1 MKKKVTIK
9 DIAKELGVDPSTVS
23 KGLRKQ
29 SDISVEMQK
38 KVKKVAD
45 KLGYRPNLLAKSLI
59 NKRSNILGVIIPDL
73 RISFF
78 SEATRGIYEEAT
90 RNGYETILLVHDEN
104 SENEKRKLEF
114 LSDINV
120 DGILLNAVDETTNI
134 ALYKKLHAEGIKIVC
149 WDRVLRNL
157 NFNSVTI
164 NDKKAS
170 FELTNKLIENG
181 RRKIM
186 FIGPNTGIPVAR
198 DRFEGYL
205 MALKQNNIKV
215 RKKLILETDRT
226 FESAHNTLYN
236 ALQSG
241 IDIDAIVCVGGLVAF
256 AAGNAILESKLRIPE
271 DVFLC
276 EFGDNDIISRLGVP
290 FYSVNQN
297 PYKIGQEAVNLLIKC
312 LQDESYCAKSINIEV
327 EHKIFYRNIGVQRLK
342 NKTKHP
348 QEMVNAFY

>member
-1 MKKKVTIK
+1 MNKKITIK
-9 DIAKELGVDPSTVS
+9 DIAKEIGVDPSTVS
-23 KGLRKQ
+23 KALRKQ
-29 SDISVEMQK
+29 SDISIEMQK
-38 KVKKVAD
+38 KVKKFAD

-90 RNGYETILLVHDEN
+90 KNGYETILLVHDEN
-104 SENEKRKLEF
+104 AENEKRKLEF

-120 DGILLNAVDETTNI
+120 DGILLNAVDETTNLD
-134 ALYKKLHAEGIKIVC
+134 LYKKLQNEGIKIVC
-149 WDRVLRNL
+149 WDRKIKNS

-170 FELTNKLIENG
+170 FELTNKLIVNG
-181 RRKIM
+181 RKKIM
-186 FIGPNTGIPVAR
+186 FIGPNTGIPVAK

-205 MALKQNNIKV
+205 MALKENKIRV
-215 RKKLILETDRT
+215 RKNLILETERN

-256 AAGNAILESKLRIPE
+256 GAGNAILESKLRIPE
-271 DVFLC
+271 DILLC
-276 EFGDNDIISRLGVP
+276 EFGDNDVISRLGIP
-290 FYSVNQN
+290 FYTVNQN
-297 PYKIGQEAVNLLIKC
+297 PYKIGQEAVNLLTKC
-312 LQDESYCAKSINIEV
+312 LEDENYCSKSIHRDV
-327 EHKIFYRNIGVQRLK
+327 EHKIIYRNTGVQKVK
-342 NKTKHP
+342 NKTKP
-348 QEMVNAFY
+348 AKKS

>member
-9 DIAKELGVDPSTVS
+9 DIAKEIGVDPSTVS

-38 KVKKVAD
+38 KIKRFAD
-45 KLGYRPNLLAKSLI
+45 QLGYRPNLLAKSLI

-90 RNGYETILLVHDEN
+90 KNGYETILLVHDEN
-104 SENEKRKLEF
+104 AENEKRKLEF

-120 DGILLNAVDETTNI
+120 DGILLNAVDETTNLD
-134 ALYKKLHAEGIKIVC
+134 LYKKLQSEGVKIIC
-149 WDRVLRNL
+149 WDRKLKNS

-164 NDKKAS
+164 NDQKAS

-186 FIGPNTGIPVAR
+186 FIGPNTGIPVAQ

-205 MALKQNNIKV
+205 MALKENKIRV
-215 RKKLILETDRT
+215 RKKLILETERT
-226 FESAHNTLYN
+226 FESAHNTLFN
-236 ALQSG
+236 ALQNG
-241 IDIDAIVCVGGLVAF
+241 TDIDAIVCIGGIIALG
-256 AAGNAILESKLRIPE
+256 AGNAILESNLRIPE
-271 DVFLC
+271 DILLS
-276 EFGDNDIISRLGVP
+276 EFGDNHIISRLGVP
-290 FYSVNQN
+290 FYTVNQN
-297 PYKIGQEAVNLLIKC
+297 PYKIGQEAVNLLTKC
-312 LQDESYCAKSINIEV
+312 LEDETNCTKLINIEV
-327 EHKIFYRNIGVQRLK
+327 EHQIIYRNTGVQRIK
-342 NKTKHP
+342 NKPKP
-348 QEMVNAFY
+348 AKK

>member
-1 MKKKVTIK
+1 MKKKITIK
-9 DIAKELGVDPSTVS
+9 DIAKEIGVDPSTVS

-38 KVKKVAD
+38 KIKRIAD
-45 KLGYRPNLLAKSLI
+45 RLGYRPNLLAKSLI

-90 RNGYETILLVHDEN
+90 KNGYETILLVHDEN
-104 SENEKRKLEF
+104 AENEKRKLEF

-120 DGILLNAVDETTNI
+120 DGILLNAVDETTNLN
-134 ALYKKLHAEGIKIVC
+134 LYKRLHSEGIKFIC
-149 WDRVLRNL
+149 WDRKIKNS

-164 NDKKAS
+164 NDKKAA

-198 DRFEGYL
+198 DRYEGYL
-205 MALKQNNIKV
+205 MALEENKIRV
-215 RKKLILETDRT
+215 SKKLILETERT
-226 FESAHNTLYN
+226 FESAHNILYN
-236 ALQSG
+236 AIQSG
-241 IDIDAIVCVGGLVAF
+241 ADIDAIVCVGGLVAF
-256 AAGNAILESKLRIPE
+256 GAGNAILESKLRIPE
-271 DVFLC
+271 DILLS
-276 EFGDNDIISRLGVP
+276 EFGDNDVISRLGVP

-297 PYKIGQEAVNLLIKC
+297 PYKIGQETVNLLIKC
-312 LQDESYCAKSINIEV
+312 LEDDNYCAKSINIEV
-327 EHKIFYRNIGVQRLK
+327 EHKIVYRSTGVQK
-342 NKTKHP
+342 VINKTKTAKII
-348 QEMVNAFY
+348 NKSA